1 MPKAISISSLIGSSL
16 LKLSISTHLELQLSP
31 ETDVL
36 LQIEAADIPEQAVL
50 RDELAMSPCEYLA
63 RVSGQDA
70 IGERIWLRSSGQFL
84 IDYQA
89 EVAVNRLVMPIEQLT
104 ALPPH
109 MLPGETI
116 PYIMDSVYCPARR
129 FQFYVNSEFG
139 SLEGGAL
146 ISAMRD
152 WIGRKFTF
160 AADSSDVT
168 TTALE
173 SFVERRGVCRDFA
186 HVLITLAR
194 AAAIPA
200 RYASVYAPNVSPQD
214 FHAAAE
220 VFLADYDAEGGT
232 WHLVD
237 ATGMAQAGEMAKIAI
252 GRDAA
257 DVSFITSYGELELT
271 EKLISVKAV

>member
-1 MPKAISISSLIGSSL
+1 MKLNISV
-16 LKLSISTHLELQLSP
+16 HLELQLSP

-50 RDELAMSPCEYLA
+50 REDLAMSPCEYSA

-70 IGERIWLRSSGQFL
+70 IGQRIWLRSSGQFL

-89 EVAVNRLVMPIEQLT
+89 EVAIHRLVMPIERLE

-116 PYIMDSVYCPARR
+116 PYLMDSVYCPASR
-129 FQFYVNSEFG
+129 FQYYVDAEFG

-152 WIGRKFTF
+152 WIARKFTY
-160 AADSSDVT
+160 APDSSDAA

-194 AAAIPA
+194 AATIPA
-200 RYASVYAPNVSPQD
+200 RYASVYAPHVSPQD

-220 VFLADYDAEGGT
+220 VFLADDDAEGGT

-257 DVSFITSYGELELT
+257 DVSFITNYGELEIID
-271 EKLISVKAV
+271 KVIAVNAI